1 MANAYRSAKLLFT
14 LTAVSAALF
23 GCSAA
28 QLEQVHGMLGDTPK
42 GAQPGYHMNRL
53 GDDHLR
59 KGEFGFAADY
69 YCRAAELGHKE
80 GAQMCSKVTV
90 LANSQS
96 AAKSYAKNGAS
107 ASTVIETKKICAQAK
122 YGNPAKEVCE
132 KLNAADNQG
141 RVKILTD
148 IYNKVA
154 AKLNR
159 LAQTAPGARP
169 AASMRQEYLA
179 ALKAAEAA
187 RRAKEQ
193 EQRSINFSKDSL
205 DSQMDEF

>member
-1 MANAYRSAKLLFT
+1 
-14 LTAVSAALF
+14 
-23 GCSAA
+23 
-28 QLEQVHGMLGDTPK
+28 MLGDTPK
-42 GAQPGYHMNRL
+42 GAQPGYHMNKL

-80 GAQMCSKVTV
+80 GAEMCSKVTV

-132 KLNAADNQG
+132 KLNAADRQG

-148 IYNKVA
+148 IYNKAA
-154 AKLNR
+154 AKLN
-159 LAQTAPGARP
+159 LPAQTAPGARP
-169 AASMRQEYLA
+169 AASSQGQADQIRGILGGPEYVRKKAEQDRKMQERRA
-179 ALKAAEAA
+179 AEQAAEAA